1 MLIIA
6 IVLYTLN
13 LQQKTPMNNR
23 IKGEAIKMDLK
34 RLGLAC
40 FVGLVLFSAF
50 VGTASASYI
59 DTGEGTY
66 PSIAGTHNGVITP
79 FHDARVS
86 KMFTYPCVG
95 TGGHSEYVRIGNESW
110 NVTATWKGYKEDWH
124 NITFDEEFILKAWEE
139 YNYTIRTGSY
149 PQIIHKQNYTTLDGC
164 LITCEKF
171 VDANEKTY
179 HDWIPAI
186 RLEAPLKPPT
196 ITNIDVLNI
205 DVEPF
210 TSVTVF
216 WETGVP
222 TTSQVEYGKTPDYG
236 FNTTLDVRLSFQHY
250 VTIDNLEPGTTYH
263 FRVKSKDK
271 DGNEATSEDKTFTTL
286 AQVTIIVH
294 APTNTPDGEEV
305 WMRTGVLFGAEEDE
319 VPNLTKIGSN
329 AWQATVSMPKG
340 SIMRYRY
347 SREGDWDREESYVY
361 RDGIGF
367 HYRELFVQGNME
379 VEETIAKWEDL
390 PLPDNAVGT
399 LRGMVTNASTGEPVM
414 DLIVSAGPYQTH
426 TRWDGSYRIYG
437 VPAGPCPVTVR
448 APNGEYAAQVAQIT
462 IPANGTENKDFSV
475 TAAPM
480 VQITFRMR
488 VPSDTPEG
496 AVPRLYGDT
505 YRLGMFPLF
514 GGSGVDTSRVID
526 MEPAGNGVW
535 TYTTSVG
542 QGTFIRYL
550 YTLGDF
556 MINREYDQRGKD
568 VTRGFLVTGDEV
580 IEDEVVAWKAPYQVP
595 LTLVV
600 QSPTSDTVYFTSST
614 WDGYEPIRMW
624 SLGNN
629 KWRYVWYV
637 SPGSTVSYRYLRNGD
652 PAIGVEKL
660 SPDSHDSYRQVSIAT
675 SSVTQNDTITMWRHQ
690 LHESLPAEISLH
702 ENVTIPQRVSGQPFQ
717 TGVEFIDYWRTSWF
731 PLVEPSADRLVE
743 HNVRWAQIASVWGII
758 SMDPPI
764 VEQGCNSF
772 STEEELVYHIRVLHD
787 RDLKVALR
795 AYPYPSSSREEA
807 GFNCHHTNDWYDAFF
822 DEVKAAFMYHARIA
836 QQEDVEMLILPNFYF
851 LDGDNPSSAAYINQ
865 KWKDVIAEIREVYSG
880 PIATDNYYVGQ
891 PYYDWYGDLD
901 YLGDIWWDKLAD
913 TNSSSFDTMKAQAL
927 QVLEDKYLPI
937 YQKFNKPF
945 IFTEVAYYSADGSA
959 TQQYGVYSSEISD
972 FEPENMSV
980 VSDWQEQA
988 DAYEAVLGAFA
999 ETPWVQ
1005 GCYSF
1010 GYAYFDFDCKGYS
1023 IRGKTA
1029 EEVTKLLYAQINAAQ

>member
-1 MLIIA
+1 
-6 IVLYTLN
+6 
-13 LQQKTPMNNR
+13 
-23 IKGEAIKMDLK
+23 MDLK

-40 FVGLVLFSAF
+40 FVGLVLFGAF
-50 VGTASASYI
+50 VGTASANAGATDDGIEDIVNDIIAQSNSSISSLLSYLE
-59 DTGEGTY
+59 DVPTVVSFNKTGTAASVGISTDKTEY
-66 PSIAGTHNGVITP
+66 IAGETMLITITLANPTEEWQSVYFAWRLDIPEYGYQSWIMVKPLYLPPDYEQTVTIP
-79 FHDARVS
+79 FVLGDYG
-86 KMFTYPCVG
+86 FTFNA
-95 TGGHSEYVRIGNESW
+95 SWYVAFYD
-110 NVTATWKGYKEDWH
+110 T
-124 NITFDEEFILKAWEE
+124 
-139 YNYTIRTGSY
+139 
-149 PQIIHKQNYTTLDGC
+149 TTL
-164 LITCEKF
+164 EVF
-171 VDANEKTY
+171 SEDAA
-179 HDWIPAI
+179 DWKYVIPLPA
-186 RLEAPLKPPT
+186 
-196 ITNIDVLNI
+196 ITNINVI
-205 DVEPF
+205 DIAEN
-210 TSVTVF
+210 SVTVH
-216 WETGVP
+216 WETDVRA
-222 TTSQVEYGKTPDYG
+222 TSQVEYGKTPDYG
-236 FNTTLDVRLSFQHY
+236 FNTTLDVRLSFHHY
-250 VTIDNLEPGTTYH
+250 VTIDNLELGTTYH

-271 DGNEATSEDKTFTTL
+271 AGTEATSEDKTFTTL

-294 APTNTPDGEEV
+294 APTNTPEGEVV
-305 WMRTGVLFGAEEDE
+305 WMRTGVLFGAEEVE
-319 VPNLTKIGSN
+319 VPMTQIESN
-329 AWQATVSMPKG
+329 VWRATVGMPTG

-347 SREGDWDREESYVY
+347 SREGDWDREESYMY

-367 HYRELFVQGNME
+367 HYRELFVQGSME

-414 DLIVSAGPYQTH
+414 GLIVSAGPYQTH

-437 VPAGPCPVTVR
+437 VPAGPCSVTVR

-496 AVPRLYGDT
+496 GVPRLYGDT
-505 YRLGMFPLF
+505 HRLGMFPGF
-514 GGSGVDTSRVID
+514 ESSGVDTSRMID
-526 MEPAGNGVW
+526 MESAGNGVW

-542 QGTFIRYL
+542 QGTFVQYL

-556 MINREYDQRGKD
+556 IINREYDQRGKD

-624 SLGNN
+624 SHGNH

-637 SPGSTVSYRYLRNGD
+637 SPGSNVSYRYLRNGD

-660 SPDSHDSYRQVSIAT
+660 SPDSPDSYRQVSIAT
-675 SSVTQNDTITMWRHQ
+675 SGVTQNDTITRWRHQ
-690 LHESLPAEISLH
+690 LHESFPAEISLH

-764 VEQGCNSF
+764 VEQRCNSF
-772 STEEELVYHIRVLHD
+772 PTEEELVYHIRVLHD

-851 LDGDNPSSAAYINQ
+851 HDGDNPSSAAYINQ
-865 KWKDVIAEIREVYSG
+865 KWKDVIAEIREVYSR
-880 PIATDNYYVGQ
+880 PITTDNYYAGQ
-891 PYYDWYGDLD
+891 THYDWYGDLD
-901 YLGDIWWDKLAD
+901 YLGDIWWEKLAD
-913 TNSSSFDTMKAQAL
+913 TDSASFDTMKTQAL

-972 FEPENMSV
+972 FEPESLTV

-988 DAYEAVLGAFA
+988 DAYEAVLGSFA

-1005 GCYSF
+1005 GAYPF
-1010 GYAYFDFDCKGYS
+1010 AYAYFDFDSKGYS
-1023 IRGKTA
+1023 IRAKTS